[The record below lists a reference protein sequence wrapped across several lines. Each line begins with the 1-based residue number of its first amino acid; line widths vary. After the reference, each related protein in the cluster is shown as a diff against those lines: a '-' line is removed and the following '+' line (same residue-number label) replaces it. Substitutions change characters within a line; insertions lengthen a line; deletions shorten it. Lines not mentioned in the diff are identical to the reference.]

1 MPGVPVRMSYTID
14 LKRISIQVYRGILK
28 NQNLLPG
35 RRSLLNALEE
45 RFRRMADAGIGNL
58 FELKN
63 NLSTPQKLSAL
74 SAKTKIPEDYLV
86 ILKRELS
93 SFDQKPVPISDF
105 PGVNEQTV
113 HRLLEHSIK
122 TSKDFYNMFMAA
134 GGDEAISS
142 KTGVGEIA
150 LNELYS
156 LCNLVRIN
164 GVGAAAARTLYES
177 GYKNIEEIAHADP
190 GDLLNRIS
198 ETNSVGHY
206 YNAKLGIKDAQFVID
221 FAKLLFEFLV

>member
-1 MPGVPVRMSYTID
+1 MKIPGVVRMGYAID
-14 LKRISIQVYRGILK
+14 LKQISIQEYKEILK

-35 RRSLLNALEE
+35 RRSLLDALEE
-45 RFRRMADAGIGNL
+45 KFSRIADAGIGNL

-63 NLSTPQKLSAL
+63 SLSTPHKLSAL
-74 SAKTKIPEDYLV
+74 SAKTNIPEDYLV

-93 SFDQKPVPISDF
+93 SLDQKPVPISDF
-105 PGVNEQTV
+105 PGVSEQTV

-122 TSKDFYNMFMAA
+122 TSKDFYNMFMTAR
-134 GGDEAISS
+134 GGEVISV
-142 KTGVGEIA
+142 KTGVGNDEID
-150 LNELYS
+150 ELYS

-164 GVGAAAARTLYES
+164 GVGVAAARTLYES
-177 GYKNIEEIAHADP
+177 GYKDIAEIAYANA
-190 GDLLNRIS
+190 GDLLSRIS

-221 FAKLLFEFLV
+221 FAKLLNNA